1 MNLTCPQCG
10 TVYDVSQYPEG
21 HVFQCQCGRELTVG
35 AAGASGPPPAS
46 PPLSN
51 APVSGAPIP
60 GGSPPA
66 PSDPGL
72 EPIVKVLVF
81 FANLCFSPLAAIAST
96 VVWLVIKAERP
107 RTAKDLCQMTWIPF
121 VLWAILIGLY
131 IAFMGVAIFSGIMGG
146 SSY

>member
-21 HVFQCQCGRELTVG
+21 HTFQCQCGRELKVG
-35 AAGASGPPPAS
+35 APGAVPTSPPPTAG
-46 PPLSN
+46 P
-51 APVSGAPIP
+51 AA
-60 GGSPPA
+60 A

-81 FANLCFSPLAAIAST
+81 FANLCFSPLAAIASII
-96 VVWLVIKAERP
+96 VWLVIKEQRP

-121 VLWAILIGLY
+121 VVWAILVGLY
-131 IAFMGVAIFSGIMGG
+131 IAFMGVAIFSGIMG
-146 SSY
+146 SATY